1 MAKFVNLS
9 CDIVDRKYVLS
20 LLSELKDL
28 SLLQDVAGMT
38 WNVSI
43 AFASSGIIESVSFST
58 SSLKISGTEYPLEM

>member
-20 LLSELKDL
+20 LLRELKDL
-28 SLLQDVAGMT
+28 SLLQDVAGIT
-38 WNVSI
+38 ANIFI

-58 SSLKISGTEYPLEM
+58 SNLNISGNGHPLEM